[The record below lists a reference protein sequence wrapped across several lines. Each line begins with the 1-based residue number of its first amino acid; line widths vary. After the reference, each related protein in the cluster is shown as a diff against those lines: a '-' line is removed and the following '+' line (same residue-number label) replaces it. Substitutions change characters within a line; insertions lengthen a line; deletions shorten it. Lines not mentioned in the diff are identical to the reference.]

1 MKSSTL
7 VLRVGALAGVLFA
20 LGCGN
25 GGSVNDAG
33 GSDAHDEAGSEVG
46 DVPTAPV
53 PDGGDAKLE
62 DDAAV
67 APDGP
72 APDVVVPP
80 DMPDAGSDVVDAT
93 PKPDASSDATD
104 AVGIDTRDAG
114 GISLSCTWLGDFD
127 GDGLADCAR
136 VRTSASN
143 QRDLVFNKGVG
154 PSAYSPAEVVTL
166 DVVPSVFGLTPSTV
180 YYDLGAGVVSQTRSV
195 FDLDHDGRQDI
206 VVYYPNPLD
215 PLESIL
221 LRYFRGG
228 SDGTFTSSA
237 GTGLQTRQLRRAYA
251 GSDADFDGDGKPDLF
266 CLANTADLYLRFTY
280 VVLSGDKAI
289 QSPAFTVRGFGG
301 VAAVVD
307 INGDGKLDVIA
318 VVEPNGLGGPPTPV
332 SYVGISY
339 GKGNGTFDAIVTVE
353 GTQTELT
360 LPSTGSIGLT
370 VSDVNGDGKLDM
382 VVQSRFPTRTLY
394 GDGAGHFS
402 PTPPT

>member
-114 GISLSCTWLGDFD
+114 GISLSCQWIGDFD

-154 PSAYSPAEVVTL
+154 PSAYATNEVVTL
-166 DVVPSVFGLTPSTV
+166 DVIPPFPIPRPAEIFTI
-180 YYDLGAGVVSQTRSV
+180 AI
-195 FDLDHDGRQDI
+195 FDINHDGRQDI
-206 VVYYPNPLD
+206 IVWYADQSVGEY
-215 PLESIL
+215 
-221 LRYFRGG
+221 LRLRHFRGG
-228 SDGTFTSSA
+228 SDGTFTSVSGGLLQEWQISA
-237 GTGLQTRQLRRAYA
+237 GGNTGT
-251 GSDADFDGDGKPDLF
+251 GDFDGDGKLDLV
-266 CLANTADLYLRFTY
+266 CLSYDRGLTLNISYL
-280 VVLSGDKAI
+280 VLSGDQVF
-289 QSPAFTVRGFGG
+289 QSPAFMVRGGG
-301 VAAVVD
+301 TIEGVGDV
-307 INGDGKLDVIA
+307 NGDGKVDVIA
-318 VVEPNGLGGPPTPV
+318 FVQANGQGGPPTPV
-332 SYVGISY
+332 RYVGVSY
-339 GKGNGTFDAIVTVE
+339 GKGNGTFEAIVAIE
-353 GTQTELT
+353 GTQGAATAA
-360 LPSTGSIGLT
+360 
-370 VSDVNGDGKLDM
+370 VSDANNDGELDVVFSLGNGSPLK
-382 VVQSRFPTRTLY
+382 TLY
-394 GDGAGHFS
+394 GDGAGHFA
-402 PTPPT
+402 P